1 MEKGQGANEFESSIG
16 TVSTSNSQRAACKS
30 IGMVIYGTKNLYSS
44 ERDPEL
50 ALKENLTIH
59 IQEPPRTIMDIVVEW
74 AGSISQEVDQILV
87 GHEHGSISGKCHYQC
102 IVTFCKKVDLSVKPF
117 QSPDGGLLFMYQKAK
132 NPHALAQYCK
142 KEGDFTYLYPEKLVS
157 KVYTLKGSQM
167 VVDPYATIVT
177 NSSKL
182 SNPEARQLIKD
193 LAPRDYFMNYSNI
206 CKAVDDVCIPE
217 LPDFEWRWP
226 EWSSSLP
233 QSCRIDA
240 IRKWYDEFCVPDQT
254 RRQALVLFGKH
265 ALGKTRFAKSLVNDE
280 RYYVCFSNRFTVGAI
295 NKAGKSPKLVI
306 LDDMEYPAQDNV
318 ECWKQLLTGQKT
330 AIRDCYMN
338 YQWEFEIPCI
348 ICTNKLSLLAR
359 LLKDPDFE
367 GRVFVVE
374 VEDYLGPP
382 GTRPVNLE
390 RSKHYLTE
398 GTLKKV
404 DERQKVFEVNRAQ
417 RQPIVNMNLMRTL
430 PK

>member
-16 TVSTSNSQRAACKS
+16 TVSTSSSQRAACKS

-44 ERDPEL
+44 ECDAEL

-74 AGSISQEVDQILV
+74 AGGISQEVDQILV

-132 NPHALAQYCK
+132 SPNALAQYCK

-206 CKAVDDVCIPE
+206 CKAVNDVCTPE
-217 LPDFEWRWP
+217 VPEFEWRWP
-226 EWSSSLP
+226 EWTASLP
-233 QSCRIDA
+233 QNCRIDA
-240 IRKWYDEFCVPDQT
+240 IRKWYDKWCVPDLT
-254 RRQALVLFGKH
+254 RRKALVLYGKH

-280 RYYVCFSNRFTVGAI
+280 NYYVCFSNRFTVNAI
-295 NKAGKSPKLVI
+295 DRKVAKPRLLL
-306 LDDMEYPAQDNV
+306 LDDMEYPAPDNI

-330 AIRDCYMN
+330 AIRDCFMN
-338 YQWEFEIPCI
+338 YQWEFEVPCI
-348 ICTNKLSLLAR
+348 ICTNKLSLLTR
-359 LLKDPDFE
+359 LVKDPAFQ

-374 VEDYLGPP
+374 VGDYMGPP
-382 GTRPVNLE
+382 GTRPLE
-390 RSKHYLTE
+390 LENSELYIDNETVRAIEEK
-398 GTLKKV
+398 
-404 DERQKVFEVNRAQ
+404 QKVFEVNRTQ
-417 RQPIVNMNLMRTL
+417 RRPVVNMNLMRTL